1 MTTLPPS
8 FHHPMQFSSLL
19 RFSAAGSLSCAALL
33 LGMPSAQ
40 AQLTCGAFG
49 TTEFPDVSAPNF
61 SCKRGDKTYSHF
73 SFSGIGGA
81 DWNASGTT
89 FSYSQGGPGGINH
102 TLSASGTYTTGTYNY
117 SYTMTIDPVMSP
129 GYSFSNYASQFGG
142 SNTSTKSGTK
152 TLQVPTYALA
162 TTGIV
167 SAINAPASG
176 VSNVV
181 STAINYGPLTYNGS
195 INVTTGYF
203 DTWSDSV
210 TQAVPGPLPIL
221 GASVAFGFSRKLRF
235 RIKKAIG

>member
-1 MTTLPPS
+1 MAFTGNFMCTSFKVQLMTGTHNFTTGTGNTFKLALYDNSAS
-8 FHHPMQFSSLL
+8 FT
-19 RFSAAGSLSCAALL
+19 AA
-33 LGMPSAQ
+33 
-40 AQLTCGAFG
+40 
-49 TTEFPDVSAPNF
+49 TTAYTATNEV
-61 SCKRGDKTYSHF
+61 T
-73 SFSGIGGA
+73 
-81 DWNASGTT
+81 
-89 FSYSQGGPGGINH
+89 
-102 TLSASGTYTTGTYNY
+102 ASGTYSVGTFSY

-129 GYSFSNYASQFGG
+129 GYYFSNYASQFGG

-162 TTGIV
+162 TTGVV
-167 SAINAPASG
+167 SAIMAPASG

-181 STAINYGPLTYNGS
+181 STAINYGPLTYNGA
-195 INVTTGYF
+195 IIVTNGYF

>member
-1 MTTLPPS
+1 
-8 FHHPMQFSSLL
+8 MQFSSFLKL
-19 RFSAAGSLSCAALL
+19 SAAGSLSCAALL

-40 AQLTCGAFG
+40 AQLACNAAG
-49 TTEFPDVSAPNF
+49 TSDFADVSAPGF
-61 SCKRGDKTYSHF
+61 SCKRGDKTYSNF
-73 SFSGIGGA
+73 SFSGTGGA
-81 DWNASGTT
+81 NWNTSDTT
-89 FSYSQGGPGGINH
+89 FTYSQGGPGGINH
-102 TLSASGTYTTGTYNY
+102 TLSASGTYSVGTFSY

-129 GYSFSNYASQFGG
+129 GYYFSNYASQFGG

-162 TTGIV
+162 TTGVV
-167 SAINAPASG
+167 SAIMAPASG

-195 INVTTGYF
+195 IIVTNGYF